1 MSEITISDL
10 GTVVHVVAKQSEPVR
25 ISLFTFTDPDRLWTN
40 DSLQD
45 VETNVTILLLS
56 TNFVDEGIRS
66 CNVVVED
73 GLPSSRTVR
82 SKLLF
87 VSRKKPTVVI
97 LSDWRSNYFFT
108 VIWSNRCFC

>member
-1 MSEITISDL
+1 
-10 GTVVHVVAKQSEPVR
+10 
-25 ISLFTFTDPDRLWTN
+25 
-40 DSLQD
+40 
-45 VETNVTILLLS
+45 LLLS

-97 LSDWRSNYFFT
+97 LSDWRSNYFF
-108 VIWSNRCFC
+108 NRCNLSLQLFGQTDVFVDEGIRSCKVVPEDGLSSSQTVKSKLPFILDKTHSDLSDWK